1 MSSKAAAAAAAA
13 TRHKVRH
20 KTLIKFKSYARLLL
34 HTRRPSLQNSYYHS
48 SSVQSGSFELEAM
61 VFKSEALA

>member
-1 MSSKAAAAAAAA
+1 M
-13 TRHKVRH
+13 RH